1 MGLQG
6 TVIRTIFQNATSFG
20 AGFDTLCRMSGL
32 SPEEISDSES
42 MVEWEKAALIWV
54 PLLKLS
60 GDPLIGLHVG
70 MSVEKLLHGMVG
82 FLIQSRE
89 NIDQS
94 LQMLCR
100 YGHMVSPMVEYKYSV
115 RDVALLEMTQNRM
128 WLMKHPEP
136 ARHANDFLFA
146 ATINTFH
153 ALTGRRLVPLRIELA
168 YEMREISEYRKFFG
182 CEVLFNKD
190 ANRIIVSKENVSTA
204 ILSSDQSMFQLFN
217 SIAADKQSLLAT
229 NSTAENLKQLLFMQ
243 FKGRIPTI
251 EEAATALHTTARNLQ
266 RRLLQERTTFR
277 DIAGATRKEIAFQLM
292 QNPAIK
298 ISEVSDI
305 LGYSDLT
312 AFRKAFKSWTN
323 TTPRAIRKGRS
334 FPAAA
339 PDIQ

>member
-1 MGLQG
+1 MALQG
-6 TVIRTIFQNATSFG
+6 TVIRTIFQTATSFG
-20 AGFDTLCRMSGL
+20 AAFDTLCQLSGI
-32 SPEEISDSES
+32 SPEEISDSEN

-70 MSVEKLLHGMVG
+70 MGVDKLLHGMVG
-82 FLIQSRE
+82 FLIQSSK
-89 NIDQS
+89 NLDQG
-94 LQMLCR
+94 LQLLCR
-100 YGHMVSPMVEYKYSV
+100 YGHMASPMVEYRYTV
-115 RDVALLEMTQNRM
+115 NEVAILEMAQNKM

-146 ATINTFH
+146 ATINTINTLLGKH
-153 ALTGRRLVPLRIELA
+153 IVPLRIELA

-190 ANRIIVSKENVSTA
+190 TNRIILSKEVLSTP
-204 ILSSDQSMFQLFN
+204 ILTSDQSMFQLFS
-217 SIAADKQSLLAT
+217 SIVADKQARLET
-229 NSTAENLKQLLFMQ
+229 NSTVENLKQVLFMQ

-251 EEAATALHTTARNLQ
+251 EEAASAMSMTPRNLQ
-266 RRLLQERTTFR
+266 RKLLQEQTTFR
-277 DIAGATRKEIAFQLM
+277 DIAGEIRKEIAFQLM

-323 TTPRAIRKGRS
+323 STPREMRQSFGGRGS
-334 FPAAA
+334 AN
-339 PDIQ
+339 

>member
-1 MGLQG
+1 MALQG
-6 TVIRTIFQNATSFG
+6 TVIRTIFQTATSFG
-20 AGFDTLCRMSGL
+20 AAFDTLCQMSGI
-32 SPEEISDSES
+32 SPEEISDSEN

-70 MSVEKLLHGMVG
+70 MGVDKLLHGMVG
-82 FLIQSRE
+82 FLLQSSN
-89 NIDQS
+89 NIGHA
-94 LQMLCR
+94 LQLLCR
-100 YGHMVSPMVEYKYSV
+100 YGHMVSPMVEYKYTV
-115 RDVALLEMTQNRM
+115 NEVATLEVTQNKM

-153 ALTGRRLVPLRIELA
+153 ALTGRRIVPLRIELA

-190 ANRIIVSKENVSTA
+190 ANRIIVNKENVSTA
-204 ILSSDQSMFQLFN
+204 IRTSDQSMFDLFN
-217 SIAADKQSLLAT
+217 SIVADKQSLLAT
-229 NSTAENLKQLLFMQ
+229 NSMAENVKHVLFMQ

-251 EEAATALHTTARNLQ
+251 EEAATTLNTSARNLQ
-266 RRLLQERTTFR
+266 RKLLQENTSFR
-277 DIAGATRKEIAFQLM
+277 DIAGAVRKEIALQLM

-305 LGYSDLT
+305 LGYSDLA

-323 TTPRAIRKGRS
+323 ATPRAMRKGRV
-334 FPAAA
+334 
-339 PDIQ
+339 

>member
-1 MGLQG
+1 MALQG
-6 TVIRTIFQNATSFG
+6 TVIRTIFQTATSFG
-20 AGFDTLCRMSGL
+20 AAFDTLCQMSGI
-32 SPEEISDSES
+32 SPEEISDSEN

-70 MSVEKLLHGMVG
+70 MGVDKLLHGMVG
-82 FLIQSRE
+82 FLIQSSN
-89 NIDQS
+89 NIGHA
-94 LQMLCR
+94 LQLLCQ
-100 YGHMVSPMVEYKYSV
+100 YGHMVSPMVAYKYTV
-115 RDVALLEMTQNRM
+115 KDVATLEVAQNKM

-153 ALTGRRLVPLRIELA
+153 ALTGRRIIPLRIELA
-168 YEMREISEYRKFFG
+168 YEMREISEYRNFFG
-182 CEVLFNKD
+182 CDVLFNKE
-190 ANRIIVSKENVSTA
+190 ANRIIASKESVSTA
-204 ILSSDQSMFQLFN
+204 IRTSDQSMFDLFN
-217 SIAADKQSLLAT
+217 SIVADKQSLLAT
-229 NSTAENLKQLLFMQ
+229 NSMAENVKHVLFMQ

-251 EEAATALHTTARNLQ
+251 EEAATALNTSARNLQ
-266 RRLLQERTTFR
+266 RKLLQENTSFR
-277 DIAGATRKEIAFQLM
+277 DIAGAVRKEIALQLM

-323 TTPRAIRKGRS
+323 ATPRAMRKG
-334 FPAAA
+334 
-339 PDIQ
+339 QV

>member
-1 MGLQG
+1 
-6 TVIRTIFQNATSFG
+6 
-20 AGFDTLCRMSGL
+20 
-32 SPEEISDSES
+32 
-42 MVEWEKAALIWV
+42 MVEWEKAALIWA

-70 MSVEKLLHGMVG
+70 MGVEKLLHGMVG
-82 FLIQSRE
+82 FLIQSSK
-89 NIDQS
+89 NIDQA
-94 LQMLCR
+94 LQMFCR
-100 YGHMVSPMVEYKYSV
+100 YGYMVSPMVEYKYTV
-115 RDVALLEMTQNRM
+115 NDVAVLEMTQNRM

-146 ATINTFH
+146 AIINTFH
-153 ALTGRRLVPLRIELA
+153 ALTGRRIIPLRIELA

-182 CEVLFNKD
+182 CEVLFNKE
-190 ANRIIVSKENVSTA
+190 ANRMIASKEDVATA

-217 SIAADKQSLLAT
+217 SIVADKQSLLAT
-229 NSTAENLKQLLFMQ
+229 NSMAENLKQVLFMQ

-251 EEAATALHTTARNLQ
+251 EEAAAALNTTPRNLQ
-266 RRLLQERTTFR
+266 RKLLQEKTTFR
-277 DIAGATRKEIAFQLM
+277 DISGAIRKEIAFQLM

-323 TTPRAIRKGRS
+323 STPRAIRKGRIVYLS
-334 FPAAA
+334 G
-339 PDIQ
+339 